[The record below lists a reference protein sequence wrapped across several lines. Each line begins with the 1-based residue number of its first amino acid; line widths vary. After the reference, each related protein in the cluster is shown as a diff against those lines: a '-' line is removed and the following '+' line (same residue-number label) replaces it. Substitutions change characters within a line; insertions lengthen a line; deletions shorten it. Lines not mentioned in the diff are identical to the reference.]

1 MQYEA
6 GMLLQECDS
15 HNKKNG
21 DTEMSE
27 QMSEKPVIETR
38 KGKSVWLTLNRPQVK
53 NAMNG
58 EMIAMLVEAF
68 QRLGQDADTRAI
80 VLAANGDAFC
90 SGADLGYMMQMAQQ
104 AAASNANQQ
113 SAVTLTSL
121 FRGIAECPKPVV
133 ARVHG
138 LCLAGATGLVS
149 ASDIIVASSNVKFSL
164 PEVKRGLIPAT
175 ISPYVVQAMGVQA
188 ARRYFITGETFS
200 AQKAYELGMVHELT
214 TPETIDEKL
223 AEILAEL
230 DTCAPDAMAAC
241 KTLVRDV
248 SRMDITADETHV
260 DVANRLAA
268 VRGSAE
274 AAEGMMAFMQKRK
287 PSWVG

>member
-1 MQYEA
+1 MT
-6 GMLLQECDS
+6 
-15 HNKKNG
+15 
-21 DTEMSE
+21 DTAMNNTAD
-27 QMSEKPVIETR
+27 KPVIETR

-68 QRLGQDADTRAI
+68 QRLGADSETRAI

-90 SGADLGYMMQMAQQ
+90 SGADLSYMMQMAQQ
-104 AAASNANQQ
+104 AAASGTNQQ

-149 ASDIIVASSNVKFSL
+149 ASDIIVASNNVKFSL

-214 TPETIDEKL
+214 TPETLDNTL
-223 AEILAEL
+223 DAILAEL

-241 KTLVRDV
+241 KILVRDV
-248 SRMDITADETHV
+248 SRMDITADETHA
-260 DVANRLAA
+260 DVAARLAA

-274 AAEGMMAFMQKRK
+274 AAEGMMAFMEKRK
-287 PSWVG
+287 PKWVG

>member
-1 MQYEA
+1 M
-6 GMLLQECDS
+6 
-15 HNKKNG
+15 
-21 DTEMSE
+21 TE
-27 QMSEKPVIETR
+27 QTNDKPVIETR
-38 KGKSVWLTLNRPQVK
+38 KGKAVWLTLNRPHIK

-68 QRLGQDADTRAI
+68 QRLGADADTRAI

-90 SGADLGYMMQMAQQ
+90 SGADLSYMMQMAQQ
-104 AAASNANQQ
+104 ATAASNTNQQ
-113 SAVTLTSL
+113 SAITLTSL

-149 ASDIIVASSNVKFSL
+149 ASDIIVASNNVKFSL

-188 ARRYFITGETFS
+188 ARRYFLTGETFT
-200 AQKAYELGMVHELT
+200 AEKAYELGMVHELT
-214 TPETIDEKL
+214 TPDTLDAKL
-223 AEILAEL
+223 ESILAEF
-230 DTCAPDAMAAC
+230 DSCAPDAMAAC
-241 KTLVRDV
+241 KKLVRDV
-248 SRMDITADETHV
+248 SRMDITADETHAE
-260 DVANRLAA
+260 VAARLAA

-274 AAEGMMAFMQKRK
+274 AAEGMMAFMEKRK
-287 PSWVG
+287 PAWMN

>member
-1 MQYEA
+1 MTDQ
-6 GMLLQECDS
+6 L
-15 HNKKNG
+15 N
-21 DTEMSE
+21 
-27 QMSEKPVIETR
+27 EKPLIETR
-38 KGKSVWLTLNRPQVK
+38 KGKSVWLTLNRPQIK

-68 QRLGQDADTRAI
+68 QRLGNDPETRAI

-104 AAASNANQQ
+104 AAAGSSTNQQ
-113 SAVTLTSL
+113 SAITLTSL

-149 ASDIIVASSNVKFSL
+149 ASDIIVASNNVKFSL

-200 AQKAYELGMVHELT
+200 AEKAYELGMVHELT
-214 TPETIDEKL
+214 TLDTLDAKL
-223 AEILAEL
+223 EAILAEL
-230 DTCAPDAMAAC
+230 DSCAPDAMAAC
-241 KTLVRDV
+241 KKLVRDV
-248 SRMDITADETHV
+248 SRMDITADETHAE
-260 DVANRLAA
+260 VAARLAA

-274 AAEGMMAFMQKRK
+274 AAEGMMAFMGKRK
-287 PSWVG
+287 PSWMN

>member
-1 MQYEA
+1 M
-6 GMLLQECDS
+6 
-15 HNKKNG
+15 N
-21 DTEMSE
+21 E
-27 QMSEKPVIETR
+27 QTNDKPVIETR
-38 KGKSVWLTLNRPQVK
+38 KGKAVWLTLNRPHIK

-68 QRLGQDADTRAI
+68 QRLGADADTRAI

-90 SGADLGYMMQMAQQ
+90 SGADLSYMMQMAQQ
-104 AAASNANQQ
+104 AAGASNTNQQ

-149 ASDIIVASSNVKFSL
+149 ASDIIVASNNVKFSL

-188 ARRYFITGETFS
+188 ARRYFLTGETFT
-200 AQKAYELGMVHELT
+200 AEKAYELGMVHELT
-214 TPETIDEKL
+214 TPDTLDAKL
-223 AEILAEL
+223 ESILAEF
-230 DTCAPDAMAAC
+230 DSCAPDAMAAC
-241 KTLVRDV
+241 KKLVRDV
-248 SRMDITADETHV
+248 SRMDITADETHAE
-260 DVANRLAA
+260 VAARLAA

-274 AAEGMMAFMQKRK
+274 AAEGMMAFMEKRK
-287 PSWVG
+287 PAWMN

>member
-1 MQYEA
+1 
-6 GMLLQECDS
+6 
-15 HNKKNG
+15 
-21 DTEMSE
+21 MSE
-27 QMSEKPVIETR
+27 QQTPPAVLEEKR
-38 KGKSVWLTLNRPQVK
+38 GKITWLTLNRPEVK

-58 EMIAMLVEAF
+58 EMIEALVEAF
-68 QRLGQDADTRAI
+68 TRLGQDDNTRAI

-90 SGADLGYMMQMAQQ
+90 SGADLGYMMKMAQQ
-104 AAASNANQQ
+104 AAAAASNPNQQ

-138 LCLAGATGLVS
+138 LCFAGATGLVS
-149 ASDIIVASSNVKFSL
+149 ASDIIVASSNVKFGL

-175 ISPYVVQAMGVQA
+175 ISPFVVQAMGVQA
-188 ARRYFITGETFS
+188 ARRYFITGETFT
-200 AQKAYELGMVHELT
+200 AQKAYELGMVHELCA
-214 TPETIDEKL
+214 PE
-223 AEILAEL
+223 EL
-230 DTCAPDAMAAC
+230 DTRLNAILTELENCAPQAMAQC

-248 SRMDITADETHV
+248 SRMDITADETHM

-274 AAEGMMAFMQKRK
+274 AAEGMMAFMQKRL
-287 PSWVG
+287 PSWAQ

>member
-1 MQYEA
+1 M
-6 GMLLQECDS
+6 
-15 HNKKNG
+15 
-21 DTEMSE
+21 TET
-27 QMSEKPVIETR
+27 SEKPVIETR
-38 KGKSVWLTLNRPQVK
+38 KGKCVWLTLNRPQVK

-68 QRLGQDADTRAI
+68 QRLGKDPETRAI

-104 AAASNANQQ
+104 AAAASNANQT
-113 SAVTLTSL
+113 SAITLTSL

-149 ASDIIVASSNVKFSL
+149 ASDIVVASNNVKFSL

-188 ARRYFITGETFS
+188 ARRYFITGETFT
-200 AQKAYELGMVHELT
+200 AEKAHQLGMVHELT
-214 TPETIDEKL
+214 SPDTLDAKL
-223 AEILAEL
+223 ESILAEL
-230 DTCAPDAMAAC
+230 DSCAPDAMAAC
-241 KTLVRDV
+241 KQLVRDV

-260 DVANRLAA
+260 DVAARLAA

-274 AAEGMMAFMQKRK
+274 AAEGMMAFMEKRK
-287 PSWVG
+287 PKWVG